1 MTDGPCDFLSNFED
15 QLTEHRDAN
24 RAAHASIAE
33 HIDKKDLPGLMSH
46 ATDPHGILALAPD
59 ELKPC
64 ADAIRG
70 FGDAAFACTAECSAF
85 VKTAEQHL
93 GSLLESCKEGTHGT
107 MAQKHRKNYAN
118 QTAAVN
124 RTRMALSALEGK
136 SYSAAL
142 RLEKEPKEVDAMDDD
157 EKAQQYE
164 KMQRQLHL
172 KHVEQTQSAV
182 KALVLGSQLPVVH
195 DMVHR
200 RQQEQEALQEKVDLV
215 TSKKDVADK
224 LFAGLEQQQADVLD
238 KMEKCS
244 QIRRVTIRAEETK
257 RKMLEEAEKARQV
270 AWKEYQDAYLRNEA
284 ATIMEAG
291 WIVPILI
298 H

>member
-1 MTDGPCDFLSNFED
+1 
-15 QLTEHRDAN
+15 
-24 RAAHASIAE
+24 
-33 HIDKKDLPGLMSH
+33 
-46 ATDPHGILALAPD
+46 
-59 ELKPC
+59 
-64 ADAIRG
+64 
-70 FGDAAFACTAECSAF
+70 
-85 VKTAEQHL
+85 
-93 GSLLESCKEGTHGT
+93 
-107 MAQKHRKNYAN
+107 
-118 QTAAVN
+118 
-124 RTRMALSALEGK
+124 
-136 SYSAAL
+136 
-142 RLEKEPKEVDAMDDD
+142 
-157 EKAQQYE
+157 
-164 KMQRQLHL
+164 MQRQLHL